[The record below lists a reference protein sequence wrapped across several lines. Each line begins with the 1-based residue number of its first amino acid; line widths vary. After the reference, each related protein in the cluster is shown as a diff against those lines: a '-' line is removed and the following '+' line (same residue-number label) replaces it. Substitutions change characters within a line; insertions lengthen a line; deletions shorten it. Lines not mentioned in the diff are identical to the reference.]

1 MVIGGIFEL
10 QENESVSQVPLL
22 GDVPYL
28 GNLFKTRTRNTS
40 KQELLVF
47 ITPKVIAER
56 AIAR

>member
-1 MVIGGIFEL
+1 L
-10 QENESVSQVPLL
+10 TENDSVSQVPFL
-22 GDVPYL
+22 GDVPYV